1 MKIDDLVVYVHKNK
15 IRVGKCV
22 HKINGDYIIETKSG
36 TYIKRAP
43 YEEQCVSLSLLFQKY
58 ENQLKRRK

>member
-43 YEEQCVSLSLLFQKY
+43 GLEQCVSVSLLFEKY
-58 ENQLKRRK
+58 QRELKRNR

>member
-22 HKINGDYIIETKSG
+22 HKVNGDYIIETPTG
-36 TYIKRAP
+36 TYIKRKP
-43 YEEQCVSLSLLFQKY
+43 YEEQCISLSLLFDKH
-58 ENQLKRRK
+58 ERELKRRK